1 VCCAV
6 CAVCVRVWRRS
17 QSGSTAPVPPN
28 LAPIWPAARIQ
39 APTVER
45 FIIVPSIIEMGFY
58 NNFARSVWGK
68 SNANYLTYIVAGCIG
83 LEFFYGSFVN
93 YVWEKNNK
101 GVSG

>member
-1 VCCAV
+1 V
-6 CAVCVRVWRRS
+6 CAVCVCVCGEEVKVVPRLPCP
-17 QSGSTAPVPPN
+17 QSRTY
-28 LAPIWPAARIQ
+28 LACFPYPSPA
-39 APTVER
+39 VER
-45 FIIVPSIIEMGFY
+45 FITVSSIIEMGFY